1 MGETASLEFETWLR
15 ETLVK
20 LNTDDEIFSSYIK
33 GILDTEDSSEEKL
46 EALQSIMSEITVSI

>member
-33 GILDTEDSSEEKL
+33 GILDTEDSSEEKF